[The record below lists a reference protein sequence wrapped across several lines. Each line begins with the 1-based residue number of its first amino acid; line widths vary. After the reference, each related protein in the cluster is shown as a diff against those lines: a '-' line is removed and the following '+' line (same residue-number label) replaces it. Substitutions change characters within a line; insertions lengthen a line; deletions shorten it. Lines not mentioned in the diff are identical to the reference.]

1 MTVMTT
7 TTSPDTEKEQAKS
20 DQLNVSDRCDRCGA
34 QAFVLAINEDHDL
47 MFCNHHGKE
56 HAEALKDQ
64 GFILMDESYKL
75 NEKPSMSANAV

>member
-7 TTSPDTEKEQAKS
+7 TTSPATEQEQAKS

-34 QAFVLAINEDHDL
+34 QAFIYAINEDHDL

-56 HAEALKDQ
+56 FAVVLEMQ
-64 GFILMDESYKL
+64 GFLIQDESWKL
-75 NEKPSMSANAV
+75 NEKPSPSANKD